1 MDDVLKQLSDEQFY
15 LDPEYIYT
23 LTFYKKENN
32 DYYNHLVEKH
42 LSKSKTVDSEWNM
55 RNKLRFVAH
64 VFFLLNRYFQLLDNK
79 VQVSKLFQY
88 LTTWNAYVRCRI

>member
-1 MDDVLKQLSDEQFY
+1 MRKKELIQKRDRAIVIQFHQLYDLKRMRMDDVLKQLSDEQFY

-42 LSKSKTVDSEWNM
+42 LSKSKTVDSE
-55 RNKLRFVAH
+55 
-64 VFFLLNRYFQLLDNK
+64 
-79 VQVSKLFQY
+79 
-88 LTTWNAYVRCRI
+88 